1 MAKPAPSRVA
11 AALDYL
17 ERLKSQAAEFGGGV
31 VENLADRARSVGG
44 LAYEALATDPNMGRM
59 TTAEFSEAA
68 DRPTP
73 RLDQAAR
80 DIGTIGRAIVT
91 QPIQTGKAIVQGE
104 VERAREA
111 MSSPRAAGQYAG
123 SFIDPVRIA
132 AALRKTAPVLEL
144 DVYHGT
150 PHRFEPTE
158 ANPLGEFD
166 ASKMGAGQGAQIHGQ
181 GIYLTENPKEAAQHR
196 KIKGLQ
202 KNNEPA
208 DEFKVADAAAYAAK
222 EKTGAS
228 LYHAE
233 LASHNI
239 LDWVRRGNKAEDFL
253 RHNEVPESLRPVY
266 EAALP
271 YYAGYFKNKG
281 SLYKAD
287 LPDEM
292 IARMIDAEKP
302 INQQSAEVRKAL
314 EEAGIDTKSSMLGS
328 QISQK
333 DLQKSGIAGLFYT
346 NNRPGGPRNFVV
358 FPGEEKKVRILER
371 DGQKAPPQKIA
382 QALEAAP
389 TAARRPTAL
398 PTIEPGDVVDGYKV
412 RPDIPNQSSIAASLD
427 NYEVLPGIRSINMTE
442 FDPQYVRSI
451 SPDKLDLRTR
461 KLMDEISQSKELNPL
476 IVAYDS
482 KGPYIIEGGHR
493 FDALAASKAKSV
505 PAMVVIDM
513 DDPPK

>member
-31 VENLADRARSVGG
+31 VGNLADRARSVGG

-73 RLDQAAR
+73 RLDQTAQ
-80 DIGTIGRAIVT
+80 DLGTIGRAIVT

-123 SFIDPVRIA
+123 SFIDPMRIA
-132 AALRKTAPVLEL
+132 AALRRTAPVLEL

-150 PHRFEPTE
+150 PHRFPATE

-166 ASKMGAGQGAQIHGQ
+166 ASKIGTGEGQQVYGH
-181 GIYLTENPKEAAQHR
+181 GIYLAEAQDVGDSYRRALTPHQVTSDAAQSLANYAIRQRREPEAAIQWLEKER
-196 KIKGLQ
+196 KAYK
-202 KNNEPA
+202 EPPPLETMKQYDDA
-208 DEFKVADAAAYAAK
+208 IAILRQGNVEKV
-222 EKTGAS
+222 
-228 LYHAE
+228 
-233 LASHNI
+233 
-239 LDWVRRGNKAEDFL
+239 GN
-253 RHNEVPESLRPVY
+253 
-266 EAALP
+266 
-271 YYAGYFKNKG
+271 
-281 SLYKAD
+281 LYKAD
-287 LPDEM
+287 LPDK
-292 IARMIDAEKP
+292 MIDRMLDYDKP
-302 INQQSAEVRKAL
+302 LKEQPANVQKFFSAIYKPDDYLVNWLKEGDADDVAKGL
-314 EEAGIDTKSSMLGS
+314 QEAGIPGIRYLDAGS
-328 QISQK
+328 RGQGG
-333 DLQKSGIAGLFYT
+333 SGT
-346 NNRPGGPRNFVV
+346 RNFVV

-482 KGPYIIEGGHR
+482 NGPYIIEGGHR